1 MAKPAGDHLGIGNPG
16 LDSAAQ
22 RAIARHCVT
31 DDDVL
36 LLWAAE
42 ELLAAGRSGD
52 AASKRVHRR
61 NGEFFVDIGQRLR
74 IDGQGSD

>member
-1 MAKPAGDHLGIGNPG
+1 
-16 LDSAAQ
+16 
-22 RAIARHCVT
+22 VT
-31 DDDVL
+31 DDDDVL

-74 IDGQGSD
+74 IDGPLQRPAPEGVGALLAVAFTRPAPSRRRS